1 MSICDAR
8 RPFFLLLFCLLNLE
22 ELYHNQNLHSQI
34 RRDVSRDQTS
44 ERKTRGKKRRYFEI
58 LVFTPAGTT
67 RRASCVCV
75 FERTGPFIK
84 SAEPVRMILVIHWSG
99 RMPYSLPWVTYWPY
113 IVEMEWYAFFV
124 CLLFINLVLKMAGR
138 RDRLRSWGYPSFGS
152 LSLSVCLAFAH
163 IFFFSLSLTH
173 SFCRSAL
180 LKIFLCYSDCVTK
193 GMKRKKYDNGGGHE
207 QTKSTAGPLSN
218 IANKLV
224 TNGRLDRSLNAITK
238 AEPSHKCRYTC
249 KSISPFHVALPFHNS
264 PFRGALWIFASLLI
278 HPFRRCMLTI

>member
-1 MSICDAR
+1 MQNLWPPQSLAIPLTILIGR
-8 RPFFLLLFCLLNLE
+8 RGTHIDKRCRFVMLVVLFFLLLFCLLNLE

-152 LSLSVCLAFAH
+152 LSLFVCLAFAH
-163 IFFFSLSLTH
+163 IFFFLFLLPILSVVPRYWR
-173 SFCRSAL
+173 SFFVIPTAWRKGWKGRSMITGEDTSRRRAPPAR
-180 LKIFLCYSDCVTK
+180 SRT
-193 GMKRKKYDNGGGHE
+193 
-207 QTKSTAGPLSN
+207 SP
-218 IANKLV
+218 
-224 TNGRLDRSLNAITK
+224 TNS
-238 AEPSHKCRYTC
+238 
-249 KSISPFHVALPFHNS
+249 
-264 PFRGALWIFASLLI
+264 
-278 HPFRRCMLTI
+278 